1 MAVGG
6 MAPRN
11 HRRQL
16 PYGVGQVTVW
26 WLLIVALSGL
36 VALFGIF
43 AYSRQAIEGLVVTG
57 LRDIGTMGGATWGLY
72 ITFDV
77 YFVGVSFAGITMAA
91 LIRLLN
97 LDYLKPVSRM
107 AELLTITALI
117 LAVPTILA
125 DLGQPLRGLI
135 NLPRYARPQSA
146 FFGTFTLVIA
156 GYLFAS
162 LIYFYLDG
170 RRDAAICARV
180 PGRLQRFHRLWA
192 AGYRDTPAERERR
205 SRSSFWLAIAI
216 IPLLITAHSTL
227 GFVFGLQAGRP
238 GWFSTLQA
246 PGFVVM
252 AGVSGIGLLIVIA
265 AIMRHVLGETERL
278 NVPVFRFLGL
288 SLMILSLAYVYFW
301 AVEILTETY
310 AAFHHETAIAQA
322 RLIGDFAWMFWLSVA
337 SLVIP
342 IGLLAWQAYT
352 GRWSI
357 PLLILSGLLVQVAA
371 VLKRFLLVVPSQ
383 THGTLLPYDAGS
395 YTPSW
400 VEISVIIGLVGFG
413 VLLFA
418 LFIKV
423 FPIME
428 VEETTE
434 GGTR

>member
-205 SRSSFWLAIAI
+205 LRSSFWLAIAI

-322 RLIGDFAWMFWLSVA
+322 RLIGDFAWIFWLSVA

>member
-43 AYSRQAIEGLVVTG
+43 AYSRHAIEGLVVTG

-310 AAFHHETAIAQA
+310 AAFHHETALAQA
-322 RLIGDFAWMFWLSVA
+322 RFVGDFAWIFWLSVA

-357 PLLILSGLLVQVAA
+357 PLLILSGVLVQVAA